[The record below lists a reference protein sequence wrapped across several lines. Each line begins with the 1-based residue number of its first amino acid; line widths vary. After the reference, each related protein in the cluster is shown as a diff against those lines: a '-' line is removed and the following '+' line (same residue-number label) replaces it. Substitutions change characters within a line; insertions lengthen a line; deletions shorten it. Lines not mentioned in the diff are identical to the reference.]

1 MTRVQFLNDLYHH
14 LYGMTKEQVEQHLT
28 YYAEMLA
35 DRMEEGMSEEEAVA
49 GMEDVETIA
58 RRILEEEG
66 LPYTPPDQRPVTPPA
81 YPDASR
87 LGGGGGGARAYQVP
101 KRFGWRKALHISV
114 WAVALAIA
122 VFAAIGA
129 VGRWRWNHYAG
140 DYATESTPVPDW
152 DTGEESLVEDT
163 GWGDMDYL
171 ETPYYEGFEYSE
183 GETYF
188 DAQDIT
194 AIDIQWSAGTV
205 FIQSWSESNFM
216 VQEYAE
222 NELSERTRMETSL
235 VDGVLTVRYRSNVG
249 IGNVK
254 GQKWLTVLVPE
265 GLMSEISVNT
275 ASAAVQMNGLEA
287 DTLRAL
293 TISGDV
299 AVTGCYAQASKF
311 SSTSGCLRL
320 RELEAD
326 RVEASTVS
334 GDIDGIDLWSNDTVI
349 SSTSGYINLSMI
361 DDMESIEVRS
371 VSGDIWIWAA
381 ESIFQE
387 IAVGSTSGDISI
399 SLPIN
404 HMGFTLDFNTVSGDL
419 DVPGETTAPSS
430 KNGTYVYEDGSC
442 KITAETVS
450 GNLRVY

>member
-1 MTRVQFLNDLYHH
+1 
-14 LYGMTKEQVEQHLT
+14 
-28 YYAEMLA
+28 
-35 DRMEEGMSEEEAVA
+35 
-49 GMEDVETIA
+49 
-58 RRILEEEG
+58 
-66 LPYTPPDQRPVTPPA
+66 
-81 YPDASR
+81 
-87 LGGGGGGARAYQVP
+87 
-101 KRFGWRKALHISV
+101 
-114 WAVALAIA
+114 
-122 VFAAIGA
+122 
-129 VGRWRWNHYAG
+129 
-140 DYATESTPVPDW
+140 
-152 DTGEESLVEDT
+152 
-163 GWGDMDYL
+163 
-171 ETPYYEGFEYSE
+171 
-183 GETYF
+183 
-188 DAQDIT
+188 
-194 AIDIQWSAGTV
+194 
-205 FIQSWSESNFM
+205 
-216 VQEYAE
+216 
-222 NELSERTRMETSL
+222 
-235 VDGVLTVRYRSNVG
+235 
-249 IGNVK
+249 
-254 GQKWLTVLVPE
+254 
-265 GLMSEISVNT
+265 
-275 ASAAVQMNGLEA
+275 MNGLEA

-326 RVEASTVS
+326 RGEASTVS
-334 GDIDGIDLWSNDTVI
+334 GDIDGIDLWANDTVI

-387 IAVGSTSGDISI
+387 IAAGSTSGDISI

>member
-14 LYGMTKEQVEQHLT
+14 LYGMTQEQAEQHLT

-35 DRMEEGMSEEEAVA
+35 DRMEEGMTEEEAVA
-49 GMEDVETIA
+49 SMEDVETIA

-66 LPYTPPDQRPVTPPA
+66 LPYTPPDQRPVIPPA

-114 WAVALAIA
+114 WAIALAIA

-129 VGRWRWNHYAG
+129 LGRWRWNHYA
-140 DYATESTPVPDW
+140 ATDSTPVPDW
-152 DTGEESLVEDT
+152 DAGEEALVEDT
-163 GWGDMDYL
+163 GWDYL
-171 ETPYYEGFEYSE
+171 EAPYDEGFEYTE
-183 GETYF
+183 GDTQI
-188 DAQDIT
+188 DVSDVNT
-194 AIDIQWSAGTV
+194 IDIQWSAGV
-205 FIQSWSESNFM
+205 VYVQSWNESNIM
-216 VQEYAE
+216 IQEYAQS
-222 NELSERTRMETSL
+222 ELSERTRMEIDL
-235 VDGVLTVRYRSNVG
+235 ENGVLTVRYRSSMG

-265 GLMSEISVNT
+265 GLMGELDVAT
-275 ASAAVQMNGLEA
+275 ASAAVQMIGLEA
-287 DTLRAL
+287 DTLRAAS
-293 TISGDV
+293 ISGDIT
-299 AVTGCYAQASKF
+299 VTDCYAQTSDF

-361 DDMESIEVRS
+361 DDMESIETRS

-381 ESIFQE
+381 DSAFQE

-404 HMGFTLDFNTVSGDL
+404 RMGFTLDFNTVSGDL

>member
-114 WAVALAIA
+114 WSIALAIA
-122 VFAAIGA
+122 VFAVIGA
-129 VGRWRWNHYAG
+129 VGRWRWNQYAG
-140 DYATESTPVPDW
+140 SYATESIPIPGWEAASDAP
-152 DTGEESLVEDT
+152 VEDT
-163 GWGDMDYL
+163 GWDDMYYL
-171 ETPYYEGFEYSE
+171 EAPYGEGFEYTE
-183 GETYF
+183 GDTQI
-188 DAQDIT
+188 DVSDVNT
-194 AIDIQWSAGTV
+194 IDIQWSAGV
-205 FIQSWSESNFM
+205 VCVQSWNESNIM
-216 VQEYAE
+216 IQEYAQS
-222 NELSERTRMETSL
+222 ELSERTRMEIAL
-235 VDGVLTVRYRSNVG
+235 ENGVLTVRYRSSMG

-265 GLMSEISVNT
+265 GLMGELDVAT
-275 ASAAVQMNGLEA
+275 ASAAVQMIGLEA
-287 DTLRAL
+287 DTLRAAS
-293 TISGDV
+293 ISGDIT
-299 AVTGCYAQASKF
+299 VTDCYAQTSDF

>member
-14 LYGMTKEQVEQHLT
+14 LYGMTQEQAEQHLT

-35 DRMEEGMSEEEAVA
+35 DRMEEGMTEEEAVA

-66 LPYTPPDQRPVTPPA
+66 LPYTPPDQRPVIPPS

-101 KRFGWRKALHISV
+101 KRFGWRKILHISV

-163 GWGDMDYL
+163 GWDYL
-171 ETPYYEGFEYSE
+171 EAPYGEGFEYTE
-183 GETYF
+183 GDTQI
-188 DAQDIT
+188 DVSDVNT
-194 AIDIQWSAGTV
+194 IDIQWSAGV
-205 FIQSWSESNFM
+205 VYVQSWNESNIM
-216 VQEYAE
+216 IQEYAQS
-222 NELSERTRMETSL
+222 ELSERTRMETSL